1 MRKAAP
7 WRAALDSPV
16 GELQVLHD
24 RVRDQIAVGVSE
36 RPARAANFEGQRVAH
51 VRMDRFSDI

>member
-16 GELQVLHD
+16 GELQVLDD
-24 RVRDQIAVGVSE
+24 RVCDHVAFGISQRL
-36 RPARAANFEGQRVAH
+36 ARAANFDNA
-51 VRMDRFSDI
+51 